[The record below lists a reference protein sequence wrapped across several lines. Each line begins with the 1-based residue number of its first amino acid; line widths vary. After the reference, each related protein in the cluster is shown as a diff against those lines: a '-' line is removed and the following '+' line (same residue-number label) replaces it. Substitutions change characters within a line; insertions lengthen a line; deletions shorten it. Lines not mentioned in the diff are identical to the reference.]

1 MRGDG
6 TRVKADASDAN
17 GGTEAADGQV
27 FAVVIPSL
35 PDPSSLES
43 LVHRSSSLFRPPT
56 VPCCLLLSF
65 LPPFQPLSLSWS
77 SYPSQA
83 GPSSLYPPPWHL
95 ESSDPPLLFFLCFKP
110 TARMQLTETCLNQ
123 APPPS
128 IPSSKAP
135 RVIIHPPC
143 LHLSSVPLNT
153 RFLPTPI
160 PQVVIGSLSD
170 SSALDSLL
178 QGTSGLFHPPLLTLL
193 LRRSF
198 ELYQTPLPSI
208 SFSKA
213 PKGLFHPPTVSC
225 SHLVLRR
232 SLSDPSALES
242 LLQGTSGL
250 FHLAGVV
257 IHSRAAT
264 SAPPQQQQQH
274 PTPTSTPQPSSTAQ
288 HPSLDQTTV
297 DGTLAVLEAALKAGV
312 KRIVY
317 ASTSGTVGAFT
328 DSRQVAS
335 DDSPYAREVVGGWPY
350 YRAKIEAE
358 ERARGYAEQHGLE
371 LVCMRPTLILGP
383 GDYRL
388 SSCRTVLDIMERR
401 IPFVPHGGL
410 SFVDVRDVAS
420 AFIAAMQSAAPNTTY
435 LLGAI
440 NMTLSNYFHL
450 IARCADVAP
459 PWLSVPPRVAWALA
473 AIASKLL
480 PLIGQKDP
488 SLDPV
493 VVEMAQVYW

>member
-27 FAVVIPSL
+27 FAVTGATGFLGSHL
-35 PDPSSLES
+35 LQQ
-43 LVHRSSSLFRPPT
+43 LLAAGHT
-56 VPCCLLLSF
+56 VRCLCRQPNT
-65 LPPFQPLSLSWS
+65 LPP
-77 SYPSQA
+77 
-83 GPSSLYPPPWHL
+83 H
-95 ESSDPPLLFFLCFKP
+95 
-110 TARMQLTETCLNQ
+110 
-123 APPPS
+123 
-128 IPSSKAP
+128 P
-135 RVIIHPPC
+135 RI
-143 LHLSSVPLNT
+143 
-153 RFLPTPI
+153 
-160 PQVVIGSLSD
+160 QVVIG
-170 SSALDSLL
+170 
-178 QGTSGLFHPPLLTLL
+178 
-193 LRRSF
+193 
-198 ELYQTPLPSI
+198 
-208 SFSKA
+208 
-213 PKGLFHPPTVSC
+213 
-225 SHLVLRR
+225 

-383 GDYRL
+383 VA
-388 SSCRTVLDIMERR
+388 CE
-401 IPFVPHGGL
+401 GGGGG
-410 SFVDVRDVAS
+410 VA
-420 AFIAAMQSAAPNTTY
+420 
-435 LLGAI
+435 LLQGE
-440 NMTLSNYFHL
+440 
-450 IARCADVAP
+450 D
-459 PWLSVPPRVAWALA
+459 
-473 AIASKLL
+473 
-480 PLIGQKDP
+480 
-488 SLDPV
+488 
-493 VVEMAQVYW
+493 

>member
-1 MRGDG
+1 MQSIS
-6 TRVKADASDAN
+6 THLHL
-17 GGTEAADGQV
+17 
-27 FAVVIPSL
+27 SL
-35 PDPSSLES
+35 PIYTHLHPSTPHLYRFLGSHL
-43 LVHRSSSLFRPPT
+43 LQQLLAAGHTVRCLCRQPNTLPPHPRIQCRPTHTTHPGR
-56 VPCCLLLSF
+56 LLLDN
-65 LPPFQPLSLSWS
+65 LKCRLCPKATTDRQPHAMPCRPTNLSW
-77 SYPSQA
+77 
-83 GPSSLYPPPWHL
+83 
-95 ESSDPPLLFFLCFKP
+95 
-110 TARMQLTETCLNQ
+110 Q

-143 LHLSSVPLNT
+143 LRLSSVPLST

-170 SSALDSLL
+170 PSALDSLL
-178 QGTSGLFHPPLLTLL
+178 QG
-193 LRRSF
+193 
-198 ELYQTPLPSI
+198 
-208 SFSKA
+208 
-213 PKGLFHPPTVSC
+213 
-225 SHLVLRR
+225 

-383 GDYRL
+383 G
-388 SSCRTVLDIMERR
+388 
-401 IPFVPHGGL
+401 GL
-410 SFVDVRDVAS
+410 REFEG
-420 AFIAAMQSAAPNTTY
+420 I
-435 LLGAI
+435 
-440 NMTLSNYFHL
+440 
-450 IARCADVAP
+450 
-459 PWLSVPPRVAWALA
+459 
-473 AIASKLL
+473 
-480 PLIGQKDP
+480 
-488 SLDPV
+488 SLC
-493 VVEMAQVYW
+493 MRQVK